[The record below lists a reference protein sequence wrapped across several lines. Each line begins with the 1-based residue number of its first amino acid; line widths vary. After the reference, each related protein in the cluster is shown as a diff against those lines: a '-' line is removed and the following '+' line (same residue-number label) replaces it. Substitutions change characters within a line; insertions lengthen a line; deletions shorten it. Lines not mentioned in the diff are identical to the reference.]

1 MTRLE
6 KKRKATIQ
14 SFDFQWRNLT
24 EGPYLLSDKNW
35 RKNVL
40 DYILDE
46 LQTSRQD
53 IVGKSV
59 LDCGCGNG
67 RWSYG
72 FEKLGCSVHGFD
84 ISPSGVEYARERV
97 AGRFD
102 VANILDIENL
112 LCLYEENSFD
122 IVWCWGVLHHTG
134 DPKKAFDN
142 IARFAK
148 QGGILHIYVYGS
160 KGFGNRLLRFVFNLF
175 GFETRVRLARILS
188 AINHSSVHSNFDGL
202 SPPLA
207 SQHSEREIEEW
218 FWSDGFTFKRTRP
231 NWASHSRDLFVTG
244 VKTSHQASVG

>member
-1 MTRLE
+1 ME
-6 KKRKATIQ
+6 KKREATIQ
-14 SFDFQWRNLT
+14 SFDFQWRNLA
-24 EGPYLLSDKNW
+24 EGPYLLSDTNW
-35 RKNVL
+35 RKNAT

-46 LQTSRQD
+46 LQMSRED

-84 ISPSGVEYARERV
+84 ISPGGVEYVREHV

-102 VANILDIENL
+102 VADILDIENL
-112 LCLYEENSFD
+112 LCLYKENSFD

-148 QGGILHIYVYGS
+148 HGGILHVYVYGS
-160 KGFGNRLLRFVFNLF
+160 KGFGNRLLRFVFNRF
-175 GFETRVRLARILS
+175 GFETRVILARILS

-207 SQHSEREIEEW
+207 SQHSESQVEEW
-218 FWSDGFTFKRTRP
+218 FRAGGFTFKIAHP
-231 NWASHSRDLFVTG
+231 SWAGPSRDVFATG
-244 VKTSHQASVG
+244 VRTTH